1 MKKKAHIII
10 SAVTAGIL
18 FPVILYLAVG
28 FYYRNGFGFG
38 TFVNGVYCTGKTV
51 EEVNKELAG
60 LYEQKAFSI
69 QDSAGRVYE
78 IPLSA
83 VQFGVDYSSQLEF
96 LENEQN
102 DFLWSNSKI
111 DETINPQI
119 NFDEDMLREALDSCG
134 IMQANEKEHVVE
146 IRYEDG
152 YWLYDG
158 MQDVLDM
165 EHVYQLVSD
174 SLRRENFSVDVSSCY
189 TDLPY
194 TREMQN
200 TIALWEKVDSFQTC
214 GIVYD
219 MGDETIPLS
228 KEIVSGWIALNE
240 DSSFVLDEEGNL
252 VFREECAEEFI
263 DMLCRTY
270 DTLGSSRTF
279 HATRGEDVVI
289 EGGTYGNKIDSKAE
303 ILWLKEAFANGVQ
316 EVRIPVYE
324 KEAYVRGRNDIGD
337 TFVEV
342 DMTSQKLYYYE
353 AGELKLETDIVTGNT
368 GRRWGTPSGVNYVY
382 NMQTNRVL
390 RGPGYASHVNYWV
403 PVKGSI
409 GIHDASWRKEF
420 GGEIYKTN
428 GSHGCINVPG
438 DKMEEL
444 YNMLEIGVPVVMFY

>member
-1 MKKKAHIII
+1 MI

-18 FPVILYLAVG
+18 FPVILYFAVG
-28 FYYRNGFGFG
+28 LYYRSGFGFG
-38 TFVNGVYCTGKTV
+38 TFVNGVYCTGKSV
-51 EEVNKELAG
+51 EEVNRELIG
-60 LYEQKAFSI
+60 LYEQTSFRI

-78 IPLSA
+78 IPLSV
-83 VQFGVDYSSQLEF
+83 VQFNVDYSSQLES
-96 LENEQN
+96 LQKGQN
-102 DFLWSNSKI
+102 NFLWANRKT
-111 DETINPQI
+111 DETLSPYVS
-119 NFDEDMLREALDSCG
+119 FDDDLLREALDSCK
-134 IMQANEKEHVVE
+134 IAQANEKEHVVE
-146 IRYEDG
+146 IRREDG
-152 YWLYDG
+152 YVLYDG
-158 MQDVLDM
+158 MQNVLDM
-165 EHVYQLVSD
+165 EQVYQLVAD
-174 SLRRENFSVDVSSCY
+174 SLKQEIFFIDVSSCC

-194 TREMQN
+194 TKEMQD
-200 TIALWEKVDSFQTC
+200 TLELWEKVECFQTC

-219 MGDETIPLS
+219 MGDGMVPLS

-240 DSSFVLDEEGNL
+240 DGSFALDEAGNL

-289 EGGTYGNKIDSKAE
+289 EGGTYGNKIDKKAE
-303 ILWLKEAFANGVQ
+303 TIWLKDAFINGLQ
-316 EVRIPVYE
+316 EVRIPAYE
-324 KEAYVRGRNDIGD
+324 KEAYVRGRDDIGD

-368 GRRWGTPSGVNYVY
+368 GRRWGTQSGVYYVY
-382 NMQTNRVL
+382 DKQTNRIL
-390 RGPGYASHVNYWV
+390 RGPGYASHVNYWM
-403 PVKGSI
+403 PVKDSI

-428 GSHGCINVPG
+428 GSHGCINVPC

-444 YNMLEIGVPVVMFY
+444 YDMLEIGVPVVMFY